1 MSVECIRR
9 PAGRGVQWPLGAGA
23 ICIRVSP
30 FCRMQCLAFAP
41 PVPLAGYTP
50 FLWLIFL
57 TALALKAAGS
67 DVIFSAT
74 LVELDAA
81 ILVGCLIGA
90 TLQDSHTTI
99 FDVYVALHGPHLEP
113 NCRNHSSSSSSRVL
127 LIPQCII
134 CSSKKLEAAFKQQ
147 LLC

>member
-1 MSVECIRR
+1 MAFSGLLELELSASESAPFAECS
-9 PAGRGVQWPLGAGA
+9 AWPSLHL
-23 ICIRVSP
+23 CLSP
-30 FCRMQCLAFAP
+30 
-41 PVPLAGYTP
+41 VDSP

-67 DVIFSAT
+67 DVILSAT

-90 TLQDSHTTI
+90 TLRDSHTTI